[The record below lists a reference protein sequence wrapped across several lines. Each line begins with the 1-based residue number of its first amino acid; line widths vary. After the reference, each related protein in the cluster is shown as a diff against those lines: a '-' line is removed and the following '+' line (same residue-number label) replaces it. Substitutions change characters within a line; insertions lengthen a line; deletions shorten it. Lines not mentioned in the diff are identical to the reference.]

1 MDLENMNDLQA
12 RRSRG
17 SSNPFARRIS
27 SVGRETNNPGLG
39 KQQGTTIT
47 IYDTIALDGSPNVCN
62 FFENLNNKGFPFT
75 NLTRNSFTDAE
86 AMVIQRIYLSM
97 IRIDNANPYVLT
109 AANVINIYELD
120 AFTDLNQQYEK
131 FGLAQASILVSGQQV
146 LKNFS
151 IQSLLSSFNFKANFK
166 NTMSDG
172 QDTFRVGHNVYSFAS
187 TPSIPPNR
195 EFTVPITLPVYTDQ
209 SGAGNTDYL
218 RLTLEGFGAIPSV
231 SGTL

>member
-1 MDLENMNDLQA
+1 MDYEMNDLQGR
-12 RRSRG
+12 RRSRL
-17 SSNPFARRIS
+17 SNPYAQRIA

-86 AMVIQRIYLSM
+86 AMVIQRIYLSLLT
-97 IRIDNANPYVLT
+97 IDNGT
-109 AANVINIYELD
+109 AYALSSSNVINVYELD
-120 AFTDLNQQYEK
+120 SMSTVSPQYQK
-131 FGLAQASILVSGQQV
+131 FGLSQASILVSGQEV

-151 IQSLLSSFNFKANFK
+151 FQSMLASFNYKSQFK
-166 NTMSDG
+166 NIQNNGEES
-172 QDTFRVGHNVYSFAS
+172 FLCGHNVYTFA
-187 TPSIPPNR
+187 TAPSIPPNR
-195 EFTVPITLPVYTDQ
+195 EFKVPLTLPVYTEASA
-209 SGAGNTDYL
+209 SGSTHYL

-231 SGTL
+231 AGTL